1 MRTDRL
7 LSPPVPALLCPQG
20 CDQLWVSVSV
30 ISRRGLQVATASA
43 LCAPC
48 PNRPQLPEMVNF
60 DAYPMIVQRC
70 LHRSGAAE
78 HPRTI
83 TRTRMSSTPKKLSGE
98 LCARIQSLR
107 PRATNSPSL
116 SCLDW
121 LMKTRFLSR
130 QRPNIA
136 ARSPSPWSMSMR
148 CRSRRRNPYVRAEAR
163 RRSRL
168 QSGPYH
174 PQRERFPGTMSRG
187 FPTSYAPASTLTR
200 VSSHRNIYA
209 QGARLP
215 FRDNHLDDPVS
226 GRDPLA

>member
-1 MRTDRL
+1 
-7 LSPPVPALLCPQG
+7 
-20 CDQLWVSVSV
+20 
-30 ISRRGLQVATASA
+30 
-43 LCAPC
+43 
-48 PNRPQLPEMVNF
+48 MVNF
-60 DAYPMIVQRC
+60 DDSPMIVQRC

-116 SCLDW
+116 SCIEW
-121 LMKTRFLSR
+121 LMKTRLLSR

-148 CRSRRRNPYVRAEAR
+148 CRSRRRSSCVRSEAR
-163 RRSRL
+163 RRSRSH
-168 QSGPYH
+168 SGPYH

-187 FPTSYAPASTLTR
+187 FPASYAPASALTR
-200 VSSHRNIYA
+200 VSSHRNIHA
-209 QGARLP
+209 QGAQLP
-215 FRDNHLDDPVS
+215 SRDNHLGDPVN
-226 GRDPLA
+226 GRNPSARRRPVATGKRKSEPTRPARLPEATDPRIRCRRPCSQAQ